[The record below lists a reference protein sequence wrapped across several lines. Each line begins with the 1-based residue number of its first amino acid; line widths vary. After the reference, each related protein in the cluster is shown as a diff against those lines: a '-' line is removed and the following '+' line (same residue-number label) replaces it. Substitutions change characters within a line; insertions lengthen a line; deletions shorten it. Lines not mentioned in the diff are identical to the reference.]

1 MILKN
6 KTSIVII
13 LIIAIIPNLVYGYM
27 DPGTWSYIISV
38 LIAFFAGSII
48 YIKSFWIKIKFL
60 LKKLFI
66 KK

>member
-6 KTSIVII
+6 NNSIVII
-13 LIIAIIPNLVYGYM
+13 IIIAIMPNLIYGYM
-27 DPGTWSYIISV
+27 DPGTWSYLISF

-60 LKKLFI
+60 IKKLFT